1 MSSINQTKI
10 IIQDFTLSALIGI
23 YPQEIGNK
31 QTIIV
36 NIEALFTDYRISE
49 DKIESTVSYVPI
61 IEEIRRISNIQFSL
75 VEKMADHL
83 AEFCL
88 RHDRIQSVKVKI
100 EKTDIFPE
108 GRVGTEIYRSK

>member
-1 MSSINQTKI
+1 MSSANQTKI
-10 IIQDFTLSALIGI
+10 IIQDFQIPALIGI
-23 YPQEIGNK
+23 FPEEIGNK
-31 QTIIV
+31 QSIIV
-36 NIEALFTDYRISE
+36 NIEAIFADYRVAE
-49 DKIESTVSYVPI
+49 DKIEATISYVPI

-88 RHDRIQSVKVKI
+88 AIDRIASVKIKI
-100 EKTDIFPE
+100 EKPDIFPE